1 MKVNKENELMEILKD
16 KRVFSSKDAVVA
28 GLEIF
33 YIRARRTVQEW
44 AHNGIIRRIPD
55 FEAKERG
62 LVKPGNAN
70 LAWYEFNQGGINVSI

>member
-33 YIRARRTVQEW
+33 TSGPAGPFR
-44 AHNGIIRRIPD
+44 NGPTT
-55 FEAKERG
+55 E
-62 LVKPGNAN
+62 
-70 LAWYEFNQGGINVSI
+70 